1 MPRSFGSPWFAGEFA
16 SHTDEMTTSP
26 LPRHGGTLLGRDAT
40 GRRLRVS
47 SHPDAG
53 RVVLSIW
60 QDDICRATL
69 RLAEEDVPELVKMLS
84 ASLIQPEAEQSDAG

>member
-1 MPRSFGSPWFAGEFA
+1 
-16 SHTDEMTTSP
+16 
-26 LPRHGGTLLGRDAT
+26 
-40 GRRLRVS
+40 VS

-60 QDDICRATL
+60 QDDVCRATL

-84 ASLIQPEAEQSDAG
+84 SSLIQPSAEESDVG

>member
-1 MPRSFGSPWFAGEFA
+1 
-16 SHTDEMTTSP
+16 MTVSP
-26 LPRHGGTLLGRDAT
+26 LPRRGSTLLGRDQA

-84 ASLIQPEAEQSDAG
+84 SSLVQPSARESVG

>member
-1 MPRSFGSPWFAGEFA
+1 
-16 SHTDEMTTSP
+16 MTVSP
-26 LPRHGGTLLGRDAT
+26 LPRQGSTLLGRDKA

-84 ASLIQPEAEQSDAG
+84 SSLVQPSAQESGVG

>member
-1 MPRSFGSPWFAGEFA
+1 M
-16 SHTDEMTTSP
+16 
-26 LPRHGGTLLGRDAT
+26 LGRDRA

-60 QDDICRATL
+60 QDDIRRATL

-84 ASLIQPEAEQSDAG
+84 SSLVQPSNQESDAG

>member
-1 MPRSFGSPWFAGEFA
+1 
-16 SHTDEMTTSP
+16 MTISP
-26 LPRHGGTLLGRDAT
+26 LPRRGSTLLGRDAA

-60 QDDICRATL
+60 QDDVCRATL

-84 ASLIQPEAEQSDAG
+84 SSLTHSEGVESDAG

>member
-1 MPRSFGSPWFAGEFA
+1 M
-16 SHTDEMTTSP
+16 
-26 LPRHGGTLLGRDAT
+26 
-40 GRRLRVS
+40 S

-84 ASLIQPEAEQSDAG
+84 SSLVQSPSLESDAG

>member
-1 MPRSFGSPWFAGEFA
+1 
-16 SHTDEMTTSP
+16 MTTSP
-26 LPRHGGTLLGRDAT
+26 LPRQGSTLLGRDKA

-60 QDDICRATL
+60 QDDVCRATF

-84 ASLIQPEAEQSDAG
+84 SSLIQPMTQESDVG

>member
-1 MPRSFGSPWFAGEFA
+1 
-16 SHTDEMTTSP
+16 MTISP
-26 LPRHGGTLLGRDAT
+26 LPRRGSTLLGRDKA

-60 QDDICRATL
+60 QDDVCRATL

-84 ASLIQPEAEQSDAG
+84 SSLIQHSVQEPDVG

>member
-1 MPRSFGSPWFAGEFA
+1 M
-16 SHTDEMTTSP
+16 
-26 LPRHGGTLLGRDAT
+26 LGRDKA
-40 GRRLRVS
+40 GRRLRLS

-84 ASLIQPEAEQSDAG
+84 SSLVQPSNQESDAG

>member
-1 MPRSFGSPWFAGEFA
+1 M
-16 SHTDEMTTSP
+16 
-26 LPRHGGTLLGRDAT
+26 LGRDTA

-84 ASLIQPEAEQSDAG
+84 SSLIQQYAEESDLG

>member
-1 MPRSFGSPWFAGEFA
+1 
-16 SHTDEMTTSP
+16 MTTSP
-26 LPRHGGTLLGRDAT
+26 LPRHGSTLLGRDKD

-60 QDDICRATL
+60 QDDICRATF

-84 ASLIQPEAEQSDAG
+84 SSLIQPLSEESEVCGLLGSWPT

>member
-1 MPRSFGSPWFAGEFA
+1 MNI
-16 SHTDEMTTSP
+16 SP
-26 LPRHGGTLLGRDAT
+26 LPHRGSTLLGRDKA

-60 QDDICRATL
+60 QDDGCRATL
-69 RLAEEDVPELVKMLS
+69 RLAEEDVSELVKMLS
-84 ASLIQPEAEQSDAG
+84 SSLIQPSAEESDVG

>member
-1 MPRSFGSPWFAGEFA
+1 MNV
-16 SHTDEMTTSP
+16 SP
-26 LPRHGGTLLGRDAT
+26 LPRQGSTMVGRDRA
-40 GRRLRVS
+40 GRHLRVS

-69 RLAEEDVPELVKMLS
+69 RLAEEDVPELVRLLTG
-84 ASLIQPEAEQSDAG
+84 SLAAGEDVPVTGAQALDEDVPATG

>member
-1 MPRSFGSPWFAGEFA
+1 
-16 SHTDEMTTSP
+16 MTISP
-26 LPRHGGTLLGRDAT
+26 LPSRGSTLLGRDAA

-60 QDDICRATL
+60 QDDVCRATL

-84 ASLIQPEAEQSDAG
+84 SSLIRSDAVESDAG

>member
-1 MPRSFGSPWFAGEFA
+1 M
-16 SHTDEMTTSP
+16 
-26 LPRHGGTLLGRDAT
+26 LGRDRA

-84 ASLIQPEAEQSDAG
+84 SSLVQPSNQESDAG

>member
-1 MPRSFGSPWFAGEFA
+1 M
-16 SHTDEMTTSP
+16 
-26 LPRHGGTLLGRDAT
+26 LGRDTA

-84 ASLIQPEAEQSDAG
+84 SSLIQGHAEESDLG

>member
-1 MPRSFGSPWFAGEFA
+1 
-16 SHTDEMTTSP
+16 MTISP
-26 LPRHGGTLLGRDAT
+26 LPRRGSTLLGRDAA

-60 QDDICRATL
+60 QDDTCRATL

-84 ASLIQPEAEQSDAG
+84 SSLIQPHVAGSDAG

>member
-1 MPRSFGSPWFAGEFA
+1 M
-16 SHTDEMTTSP
+16 
-26 LPRHGGTLLGRDAT
+26 LGRDKA

-84 ASLIQPEAEQSDAG
+84 SSLIQPPAEELDVG

>member
-1 MPRSFGSPWFAGEFA
+1 M
-16 SHTDEMTTSP
+16 
-26 LPRHGGTLLGRDAT
+26 LGRDTA

-84 ASLIQPEAEQSDAG
+84 ASLIEPQARESRFG

>member
-1 MPRSFGSPWFAGEFA
+1 
-16 SHTDEMTTSP
+16 MTTSP
-26 LPRHGGTLLGRDAT
+26 LPRSGSTLLGRDKS

-60 QDDICRATL
+60 QDDVCRATL
-69 RLAEEDVPELVKMLS
+69 RLAEQDVPELVRMLS
-84 ASLIQPEAEQSDAG
+84 STLVQAHAEESEAG

>member
-1 MPRSFGSPWFAGEFA
+1 
-16 SHTDEMTTSP
+16 MTISP
-26 LPRHGGTLLGRDAT
+26 LPRHGSTLLGRDQA

-60 QDDICRATL
+60 QDDICRATM
-69 RLAEEDVPELVKMLS
+69 RLAEEDVPELVRMLS
-84 ASLIQPEAEQSDAG
+84 ASLIQPPVEESDVG

>member
-1 MPRSFGSPWFAGEFA
+1 M
-16 SHTDEMTTSP
+16 
-26 LPRHGGTLLGRDAT
+26 
-40 GRRLRVS
+40 S

-69 RLAEEDVPELVKMLS
+69 RLAEEDVPELVRMLS
-84 ASLIQPEAEQSDAG
+84 TSLIAPHPVESDVG

>member
-1 MPRSFGSPWFAGEFA
+1 MTVSPIPRLGS
-16 SHTDEMTTSP
+16 
-26 LPRHGGTLLGRDAT
+26 TLLGRDRE

-69 RLAEEDVPELVKMLS
+69 RLAEEDVPELVTMLS
-84 ASLIQPEAEQSDAG
+84 ASLIPPHARESQVG

>member
-1 MPRSFGSPWFAGEFA
+1 
-16 SHTDEMTTSP
+16 MTVSP
-26 LPRHGGTLLGRDAT
+26 LPRQGSTLLGRDRA

-84 ASLIQPEAEQSDAG
+84 SSLVQPSNQESDAG

>member
-1 MPRSFGSPWFAGEFA
+1 MTISPIPRRGS
-16 SHTDEMTTSP
+16 
-26 LPRHGGTLLGRDAT
+26 TLLGRDTA

-84 ASLIQPEAEQSDAG
+84 SSLIQPHVEESDAG

>member
-1 MPRSFGSPWFAGEFA
+1 
-16 SHTDEMTTSP
+16 
-26 LPRHGGTLLGRDAT
+26 LLGRDTA

-69 RLAEEDVPELVKMLS
+69 RLAEEDVPELVEMLS
-84 ASLIQPEAEQSDAG
+84 SSLVRPSARESDVG

>member
-1 MPRSFGSPWFAGEFA
+1 MTISPIPRLGS
-16 SHTDEMTTSP
+16 
-26 LPRHGGTLLGRDAT
+26 TLLGRDRA

-69 RLAEEDVPELVKMLS
+69 RLAEEDVPALVTMLS
-84 ASLIQPEAEQSDAG
+84 ASLNQPHAEDSSVG